1 MRNRLVLGN
10 WKLNGGLAQNTVL
23 LAQLAHKVTLGQGKI
38 CGVLVPYAYL
48 SQVQTLL
55 KNTSICWGSQDVSRF
70 ESGAYSGEVAASMVA
85 EFGSRFALVGHSER
99 RAIFGDTDEFVA
111 RKFGA
116 AKKAGLMPVLCVGE
130 TLDEHA
136 SGKTEEVVA
145 RQLNAVIAAYGVAGL
160 QGAVLAYEPVW
171 AIGTGKTATP
181 AEAEL
186 VHQYLRQH
194 VTNAE
199 AAGDVKVANALPILY
214 GGSVKKSNAAE
225 LFAMPNIDGGLIGG
239 ASLVADEFLGIW
251 SSL

>member
-1 MRNRLVLGN
+1 VRNRLVLGN

-38 CGVLVPYAYL
+38 CGVSVPYAYL

-55 KNTSICWGSQDVSRF
+55 KNTPICWGSQDVSRF

-111 RKFGA
+111 QKFGA